1 MLELITVK
9 DDESEFIHI
18 NVYDEGMLENYS
30 ISTVDFNNS
39 NHNIYTIVSRD
50 PRLKVKSDGDVYYND
65 TNITYGC
72 GLNVSTTRVSEM
84 DYYIPGESIS
94 DEITFSLTGQQYV
107 SRLYVTQEYLE
118 SLYERYGQEVKEC

>member
-1 MLELITVK
+1 MLELITVE
-9 DDESEFIHI
+9 DDEREFIHI
-18 NVYDEGMLENYS
+18 HIYDEGMLEEYS
-30 ISTVDFNNS
+30 ISTVDFNNP

-50 PRLKVKSDGDVYYND
+50 PGLKVKSDDVYYND

-107 SRLYVTQEYLE
+107 SRLYVAKEYLE
-118 SLYERYGQEVKEC
+118 SLYERYGQEVNEC